1 MATAAAPLPRLT
13 PVSWVNVPFAV
24 PEVVPSSH
32 SCVAPAVT
40 PTTRSGAPSPLTSP
54 SATEEAPEM
63 EPICVLAAKPF
74 QSPLASAP
82 ALRYS
87 KTEPPAT
94 AMRSALPSPLTSATA
109 SAVTPVPGA
118 HG

>member
-1 MATAAAPLPRLT
+1 
-13 PVSWVNVPFAV
+13 
-24 PEVVPSSH
+24 
-32 SCVAPAVT
+32 
-40 PTTRSGAPSPLTSP
+40 
-54 SATEEAPEM
+54 M
-63 EPICVLAAKPF
+63 EPICVPAAKPF

-118 HG
+118 TVAPEGASLGSVAGVKSPLPSPR